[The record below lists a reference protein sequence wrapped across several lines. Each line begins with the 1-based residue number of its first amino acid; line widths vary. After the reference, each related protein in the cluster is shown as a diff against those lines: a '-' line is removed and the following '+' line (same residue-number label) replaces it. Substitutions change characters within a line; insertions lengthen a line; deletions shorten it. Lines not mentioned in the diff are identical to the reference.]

1 MKKILFVIFS
11 LGYGGAER
19 SLVNLLTEL
28 PRDKYQVDLLL
39 FRRQGDFL
47 SQVPEWVNVLETPED
62 IRRLYGPMKKAGRY
76 LLPKVA
82 GIGLARMMRRT
93 RKSQI
98 AWRWK
103 HVFRRRI
110 GRLPGHYDVAVAYA
124 GGENMYFIEDHVSAD
139 RKVVFIHN
147 DYRAAKYSEKDD
159 APYFERMDA
168 IVSISV
174 KCVDVLREIFPQH
187 AGKLH
192 YLENITSSALVRAR
206 GNTPVPPEYRDSE
219 VNILSVG
226 RLWPQKGFDLAVDA
240 ADILRK
246 RGLRFRWHILGE
258 GALRT
263 ELQAQ
268 IDAKGLAD
276 MVFLHGTRNNPYAY
290 MKHCD
295 VLVQSSRYE
304 GKSVVL
310 DEAKMLCTPIVAT
323 AYPTVGD
330 QIRDGLEG
338 IVVPMTAEGIADG
351 VQRMLEDAALRGDM
365 TAYLAAHEYGNQ
377 QEVTRYMAL
386 LD

>member
-19 SLVNLLTEL
+19 SLVNLLCEL
-28 PRDKYQVDLLL
+28 PKDKYQADLLL

-47 SQVPEWVNVLETPED
+47 AQVPAWVNVLDTPPD
-62 IRRLYGPMKKAGRY
+62 MKRLYGPMKKAGKY

-82 GIGLARMMRRT
+82 GIACARLLRRT

-98 AWRWK
+98 AWRWR
-103 HVFRRRI
+103 HVFRRCI
-110 GRLPGHYDVAVAYA
+110 GKLPGHYDAAVAYA

-139 RKVVFIHN
+139 RKIVFIHN

-159 APYFERMDA
+159 APYFDRMDA

-174 KCVDVLREIFPQH
+174 KCVDVLREIFPQY
-187 AGKLH
+187 ADKLH

-206 GNTPVPPEYRDSE
+206 AEAFVPPEYRPD
-219 VNILSVG
+219 VCNILSVG
-226 RLWPQKGFDLAVDA
+226 RLWPQKGFDMAIDA
-240 ADILRK
+240 AAILRDK
-246 RGLRFRWHILGE
+246 GVRFCWHILGE
-258 GALRT
+258 GSLRD
-263 ELQAQ
+263 ELQKQ
-268 IDAKGLAD
+268 IDAKGLGD
-276 MVFLHGTRNNPYAY
+276 CVFLHGTRGNPYPY

-323 AYPTVGD
+323 AYPTVRD
-330 QIRDGLEG
+330 QVLDGREG
-338 IVVPMTAEGIADG
+338 VVTEMSADGIAQG
-351 VQRMLEDAALRGDM
+351 VLRMLEDKKLRGDIIE
-365 TAYLAAHEYGNQ
+365 YLASREYGNQ
-377 QEVTRYMAL
+377 QEVAKYMAL

>member
-1 MKKILFVIFS
+1 MKKVLFVIFS

-19 SLVNLLTEL
+19 SLVNLLAEL
-28 PRDKYQVDLLL
+28 PQDKYQADLLL

-47 SQVPEWVNVLETPED
+47 QQVPDWVNVLDTPED

-76 LLPKVA
+76 LLPKAA
-82 GIGLARMMRRT
+82 GIGLGRLFRRT

-103 HVFRRRI
+103 HVFRRCI
-110 GRLPGHYDVAVAYA
+110 GKLPGHYDVAVAYA

-139 RKVVFIHN
+139 RKIVFIHN
-147 DYRAAKYSEKDD
+147 DYRAAKYSQKDD
-159 APYFERMDA
+159 ALYFDRMDA

-187 AGKLH
+187 ENKLH

-206 GNTPVPPEYRDSE
+206 AEAFTPPEFAGE
-219 VNILSVG
+219 GANILSVG
-226 RLWPQKGFDLAVDA
+226 RLWPQKGFDLAIEA
-240 ADILRK
+240 AAILRQ
-246 RGLRFRWHILGE
+246 RGLHFRWHILGE
-258 GALRT
+258 GALRE

-268 IDAKGLAD
+268 IDANNLRDA
-276 MVFLHGTRNNPYAY
+276 VFLHGTRDNPYAY
-290 MKHCD
+290 MKGCD

-330 QIRDGLEG
+330 QVQDGLEG
-338 IVVPMTAEGIADG
+338 IVIPMTAEGIADG
-351 VQRMLEDAALRGDM
+351 VQRMLEDASLRGEIS
-365 TAYLAAHEYGNQ
+365 AYLAAHEYGNQ
-377 QEVTRYMAL
+377 QEVAKYMAL

>member
-19 SLVNLLTEL
+19 SLVNLLAEL

-47 SQVPEWVNVLETPED
+47 QQVPEWVNVLETPED
-62 IRRLYGPMKKAGRY
+62 ICRLYGPMKKAGRY
-76 LLPKVA
+76 LLPKAA
-82 GIGLARMMRRT
+82 GIGLGRLVRST

-103 HVFRRRI
+103 HVFRRCI

-147 DYRAAKYSEKDD
+147 DYRTAKYSPKDD
-159 APYFERMDA
+159 APYFDRMDA

-187 AGKLH
+187 ESKLH

-206 GNTPVPPEYRDSE
+206 ADAFTPPEYEGSE

-240 ADILRK
+240 AAILIQ
-246 RGLRFRWHILGE
+246 RGLKFRWHILGE
-258 GALRT
+258 GTLRE
-263 ELQAQ
+263 ELQTRINANNLT
-268 IDAKGLAD
+268 DV
-276 MVFLHGTRNNPYAY
+276 VFLHGTRDNPYAY
-290 MKHCD
+290 MKNCNL
-295 VLVQSSRYE
+295 LVQSSRYE

-330 QIRDGLEG
+330 QIQDGLEG
-338 IVVPMTAEGIADG
+338 IVVPMTAQGIADG
-351 VQRMLEDAALRGDM
+351 VQRMLEDAALRKEI
-365 TAYLAAHEYGNQ
+365 TACLAAHEYGNQ
-377 QEVTRYMAL
+377 QEVTKYMAL

>member
-19 SLVNLLTEL
+19 SLVNLLAEL
-28 PRDKYQVDLLL
+28 PKDKYQVDLLL

-47 SQVPEWVNVLETPED
+47 QQVPEWVNVLDTPED
-62 IRRLYGPMKKAGRY
+62 IRCLYGPMKKAGRY
-76 LLPKVA
+76 LLPKAA
-82 GIGLARMMRRT
+82 GIAAARLMRRT

-110 GRLPGHYDVAVAYA
+110 GKLPGHYDVAVAYA

-159 APYFERMDA
+159 APYFDRMDA

-187 AGKLH
+187 DGKLH

-206 GNTPVPPEYRDSE
+206 AEAFVPPEYVDGGA
-219 VNILSVG
+219 NILSVG
-226 RLWPQKGFDLAVDA
+226 RLWPQKGFDLAIDA
-240 ADILRK
+240 AAILRD

-258 GALRT
+258 GALRA

-268 IDAKGLAD
+268 IDAANLGDA
-276 MVFLHGTRNNPYAY
+276 VFLHGTRDNPYAY
-290 MKHCD
+290 MKGCD

-310 DEAKMLCTPIVAT
+310 DEAKMLCAPIVAT

-330 QIRDGLEG
+330 QVQDGREG
-338 IVVPMTAEGIADG
+338 IVVPMTAQGIADG
-351 VQRMLEDAALRGDM
+351 VQRMLENAALRGEI